1 MLLLLRI
8 AGLIL
13 GQVST
18 IFLNEF
24 FWIIMAIMYFLY
36 KRSAGIEYAMTG
48 LKINILEKLM
58 NATVMG
64 IMAGLVGSL
73 IVTMLGIT
81 IEDISSGTRLLDS
94 GLFYIWIIAIL
105 LSTIS
110 PRYLCFSYAGS
121 IVALA
126 SLITGFPRINVSGLL
141 ALVGLLHLIES
152 FLIWIDGYNYSVPI
166 FIKRKSGEIVGG
178 FILNKIWP
186 IPLAM
191 LVMGLGTGAGFSSG
205 LIDAA
210 SMPGWWPLI
219 KGAGMLRAE
228 GLKYALFTIPVI
240 LGYSDLAVSR
250 TPEKRCRDS
259 ALRLASYSI
268 ILIVLSV
275 ISAKLYF
282 VSFIAAAF
290 APLAH
295 EMLIKI
301 SQKEEE
307 EGRPVFGGMGNG
319 VTVLYARADTPA
331 EAMGLEPGDVVESIN
346 NVALPDERSLINFLS
361 SYPPYIW
368 LEIKK
373 ENGTHKTVEYKD
385 YVKGIG
391 SLGILVVPQDTNI
404 YYEIKE
410 NRGMVLKL
418 LDALKRKRNNRNQN
432 KSC

>member
-1 MLLLLRI
+1 MLLILRI

-24 FWIIMAIMYFLY
+24 FWIILIIMYFLY

-48 LKINILEKLM
+48 LRINVFEKLM

-64 IMAGLVGSL
+64 IMGGLAGSL
-73 IVTMLGIT
+73 IVTLLGIN
-81 IEDISSGTRLLDS
+81 IEHIASGTRLLDS
-94 GLFYIWIIAIL
+94 GLFYIWIIAL
-105 LSTIS
+105 MLSTIS

-121 IVALA
+121 IVALV
-126 SLITGFPRINVSGLL
+126 SLLTGFPKINVSGLM

-166 FIKRKSGEIVGG
+166 FIKRKSGDIVGG

-186 IPLAM
+186 IPLVM
-191 LVMGLGTGAGFSSG
+191 LVMSIGIGTQFVDTST
-205 LIDAA
+205 
-210 SMPGWWPLI
+210 MPGWWPLI
-219 KGAGMLRAE
+219 KGGELFRAAGLR
-228 GLKYALFTIPVI
+228 YALFTIPVI

-250 TPEKRCRDS
+250 TPERRCRDS
-259 ALRLASYSI
+259 ALRLASYSL

-275 ISAKLYF
+275 VASKWHF
-282 VSFIAAAF
+282 VNFVAVFF
-290 APLAH
+290 APAAH

-301 SQKEEE
+301 SQREEE
-307 EGRPVFGGMGNG
+307 EGRPIFGSQGKG
-319 VTVLYARADTPA
+319 VTVLYPRVDSPAD
-331 EAMGLEPGDVVESIN
+331 EMGLEPGDVIESIN
-346 NVALPDERSLINFLS
+346 NVPLPNEGRLAEFLS
-361 SYPPYIW
+361 TYPPYIW
-368 LEIKK
+368 LEVRK
-373 ENGTHKTVEYKD
+373 ENGTRKTVEYKD

-391 SLGILVVPQDTNI
+391 NLGILVVPQDANI

-410 NRGMVLKL
+410 NRGLALKL
-418 LDALKRKRNNRNQN
+418 LDAIKRKRNNRDQN